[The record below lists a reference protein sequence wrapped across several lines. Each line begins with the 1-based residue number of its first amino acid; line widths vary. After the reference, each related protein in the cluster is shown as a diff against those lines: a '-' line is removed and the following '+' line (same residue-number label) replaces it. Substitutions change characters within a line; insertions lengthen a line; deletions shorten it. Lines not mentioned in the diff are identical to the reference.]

1 MGGRVRQYVERT
13 ALGQPIARG
22 VPYPEEV
29 RHGRVVEL
37 MDRACARRVDDEFVG
52 VPRISL
58 YARQLGPQQL
68 DEKPRHKNHN
78 QKQVTHGK
86 HSIHARTYV

>member
-1 MGGRVRQYVERT
+1 
-13 ALGQPIARG
+13 
-22 VPYPEEV
+22 
-29 RHGRVVEL
+29 
-37 MDRACARRVDDEFVG
+37 MDGASARRVEDEFVG

-68 DEKPRHKNHN
+68 DERPRHESHN

-86 HSIHARTYV
+86 QPIHARTYV